1 MTGSRVRLA
10 RIGPLNMAVVSA
22 LHSKC
27 FDEEQWDEPAVA
39 GILATPGAFGFIAL
53 LRDAPAGFVI
63 ARVVSDECEI
73 LSLGVRPELRQ
84 RGLGRTLL
92 KSVLDHVL
100 GSKARA
106 IYLEVAEDNA
116 AAQQLY
122 ATEGFAVIG
131 RRQGYYRRGP
141 GRTAAALVLS
151 RVSD

>member
-10 RIGPLNMAVVSA
+10 RIGLLNRAVVSA

-27 FDEEQWDEPAVA
+27 FDEEQWDEPAFA
-39 GILATPGAFGFIAL
+39 GILAIPGTFGSIAL
-53 LRDAPAGFVI
+53 MQDTPAGFVI
-63 ARVVSDECEI
+63 ARVVYDECEI
-73 LSLGVRPELRQ
+73 LSLGVCPELRQ

-100 GSKARA
+100 GSEART

-131 RRQGYYRRGP
+131 KRQGYFRRGP
-141 GRTAAALVLS
+141 GRTVAALVLS
-151 RVSD
+151 RVFN